1 MLKRW
6 VVISAVR
13 TFHYEIF
20 YSLKEVSVPLTCR
33 FYFSN
38 INFLFHLYVLVYA
51 PLIMA
56 CHVLFIFFFSIFYY
70 FLELKERNRIL
81 CPIFCVVFYALP
93 ITIFHVFI

>member
-56 CHVLFIFFFSIFYY
+56 CHVLFIYLFFD
-70 FLELKERNRIL
+70 FLLFFRIEREE
-81 CPIFCVVFYALP
+81 
-93 ITIFHVFI
+93 